1 MSTLTLSAIR
11 KSFKGNEVLHGID
24 LTIESG
30 AFVSLLGPSG
40 CGKTTLLRCIAGLEA
55 PSSGSIIIGGDDVT
69 VLPPERRRL
78 GMMFQSYALFPH
90 MTVMENVRF
99 GLRMRGDQP
108 VAEQRRLAREA
119 LAVVRM
125 GQYADRLPSQL
136 SGGQQQRV
144 ALARAIAPEPRVLLL
159 DEPLSNLDARL
170 RDDMQI
176 ELVELHRR
184 LGLTTVFVTHD
195 QHEAMTMSDT
205 VVLMRDGAVEQVG
218 SPEEVYR
225 RPRTPFAAEFI
236 GAANMINAE
245 CVAGSLTIEGLP
257 GLRLPC
263 PDNASSG
270 VGTLVVRTESITVAA
285 SASPG
290 HDSSVPVRV
299 VTSVFRGPDVVYVA
313 EVAGQQLKIVAPAT
327 STIVAPGGAVASWD
341 SGDAYWLEEVSSGP
355 AALDH

>member
-1 MSTLTLSAIR
+1 MSTLTLSTIR
-11 KSFKGNEVLHGID
+11 KSFKGNEVLRGID

-55 PSSGSIIIGGDDVT
+55 PSSGRISIGGDDVT
-69 VLPPERRRL
+69 DLPPERRRL

-90 MTVMENVRF
+90 MTVLENVRF
-99 GLRMRGDQP
+99 GLRMRADRP
-108 VAEQRRLAREA
+108 IAEQRRLAREA
-119 LAVVRM
+119 LEVVQM
-125 GQYADRLPSQL
+125 GKYSDRLPSQL

-205 VVLMRDGAVEQVG
+205 VVLMRDGAIEQVG
-218 SPEEVYR
+218 TPEEVYR
-225 RPRTPFAAEFI
+225 RPETTFAAEFI
-236 GAANMINAE
+236 GAANMIKAE
-245 CVAGSLTIEGLP
+245 CSAATVTIP
-257 GLRLPC
+257 GIADALIPAPL
-263 PDNASSG
+263 NGSSG
-270 VGTLVVRTESITVAA
+270 KGTLVVRTESIAVGNRK
-285 SASPG
+285 SPG
-290 HDSSVPVRV
+290 HDSAVPVRV

-313 EVAGQQLKIVAPAT
+313 DLAGQSLKIVVPAT
-327 STIVAPGGAVASWD
+327 ETLVAPGAAVASWH
-341 SGDAYWLEEVSSGP
+341 SSDAYWL
-355 AALDH
+355 ADHSAVRTV